1 MKHVYFYQ
9 NPNWKKWGLAGCL
22 LVALGTNLSFNP
34 ESKTI
39 ARNDGVSSG
48 AYSLASTTPIPQPE
62 PPAAAKPEVES
73 KEKSVKANGTDEIEL
88 KDQYKGLKVKVQYAD
103 NKEKARFIIE
113 KHGET
118 QAGICVTCVEKMGPE
133 TVTINELDRN
143 NLELTRRAILA
154 AAITQLDKMKP
165 TETKEEKKKEEKL
178 KKIDTSVA
186 ATFDFEKYRCDKPDD
201 SEDSEV
207 SVSDFRQCLSDNLKD
222 LRRDCK
228 EAVQEKFEADK
239 SAAAANKQAS
249 VKRDSVSCERLTQQF
264 YREEIRPGTRM
275 IKRGQLN
282 SALQTY
288 QLHFNNARI
297 EALRMGLQDHK
308 ATEIAQTRAKF
319 AVSQMFPNMVTMEQ
333 SNVRGSLYSLHNLMS
348 SYSSNDPQ
356 YLLNFQNEYISP
368 MNNIV
373 SAVQSTQNG
382 GINIE
387 QLFRNAMNMDTM
399 LPTGIGTNPH
409 GIYPSGSGPAVIP
422 GRAPIGGGIP
432 RAGIQGVQ
440 GMPQQQQYIQQRQ
453 QQQYP
458 QQQQFHPQQQIRQG
472 GSLPGLRTGM

>member
-1 MKHVYFYQ
+1 MKHVNFYQ
-9 NPNWKKWGLAGCL
+9 SPNWKKWGLAGCL
-22 LVALGTNLSFNP
+22 LVALGANLSFNP

-48 AYSLASTTPIPQPE
+48 AYSLASSTPIPQPE
-62 PPAAAKPEVES
+62 PPVAKAEES
-73 KEKSVKANGTDEIEL
+73 KDKKANGTDEIEL

-133 TVTINELDRN
+133 TVAINELDRN
-143 NLELTRRAILA
+143 NIELTRRAILA

-165 TETKEEKKKEEKL
+165 TETKEEKKKEERPKKL
-178 KKIDTSVA
+178 DTSVA
-186 ATFDFEKYRCDKPDD
+186 ATFDFEQYRCEKPDD

-222 LRRDCK
+222 LRQACK
-228 EAVQEKFEADK
+228 EAVQDKYEKDK
-239 SAAAANKQAS
+239 TAASGKQVS
-249 VKRDSVSCERLTQQF
+249 VKKDTASCERLTQQF

-297 EALRMGLQDHK
+297 EALRMGLQDSK
-308 ATEIAQTRAKF
+308 ATEIAQTRAKL
-319 AVSQMFPNMVTMEQ
+319 AVSQIFPNMVTMEQ
-333 SNVRGSLYSLHNLMS
+333 TNMKGSLHSLHNLMS
-348 SYSSNDPQ
+348 SYSNNDPQ
-356 YLLNFQNEYISP
+356 YVLNFQNEYISP
-368 MNNIV
+368 MSNIV
-373 SAVQSTQNG
+373 SALQSTQNN

-399 LPTGIGTNPH
+399 LPTGIGTYSGN
-409 GIYPSGSGPAVIP
+409 GIYPSGSGYTQIP

-432 RAGIQGVQ
+432 RTGIQGVQ
-440 GMPQQQQYIQQRQ
+440 GTPQQQQYIQQRQ
-453 QQQYP
+453 QYPQQQYP
-458 QQQQFHPQQQIRQG
+458 QQQYPQQQIRQG
-472 GSLPGLRTGM
+472 GSLPGLRVGM